1 MLDAFLSRLGPA
13 STFAFYLLLAILFT
27 FELSLLLDLRMLDDS
42 TLKHDTPKM
51 YEVLILFKLLFLK
64 AS

>member
-51 YEVLILFKLLFLK
+51 YKVLYFSNCYF
-64 AS
+64 

>member
-13 STFAFYLLLAILFT
+13 STFAIYLLLEILFT

>member
-1 MLDAFLSRLGPA
+1 MLDAFLSRLVPA
-13 STFAFYLLLAILFT
+13 STFAFYLLLGIVFT